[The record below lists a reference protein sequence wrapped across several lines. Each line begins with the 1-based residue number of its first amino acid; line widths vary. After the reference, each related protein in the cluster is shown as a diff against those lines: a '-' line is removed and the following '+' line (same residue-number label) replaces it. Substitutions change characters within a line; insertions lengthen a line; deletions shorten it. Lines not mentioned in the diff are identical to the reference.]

1 MADTVA
7 APNRG
12 TLAEREIRNLAI
24 QALEFVLVSRNAVV
38 TRPGFIVVSSD
49 VLLPKEA

>member
-7 APNRG
+7 AHNRG
-12 TLAEREIRNLAI
+12 IPAERKTRNLAI
-24 QALEFVLVSRNAVV
+24 QALELVLVSRNPVV